1 MTKYRYQVR
10 SRCLNPLVQKPS
22 EWVTH
27 SWHMT
32 KEGAERELAWQKQHG
47 FDGVLCEARIFEI

>member
-32 KEGAERELAWQKQHG
+32 KEGAERG
-47 FDGVLCEARIFEI
+47 TGVAETARL